1 MKPTPRQQEAIEAT
15 GSVAVT
21 AGAGTGKTAMLA
33 ARFVHHVVNDG
44 FSPLQIAAVTFTEK
58 AAAELRARIRS
69 ELTKAIGEELAA
81 EVDAAQISTIHSL
94 AARICRDFYGNLSPD
109 FRLLDEIDS
118 ELFLA
123 EWFDE
128 ILAKVNPETIATLGY
143 SWVRQSLLELLSDPP
158 AAESAL
164 ELDENDYRQMI
175 AESRDTALSE
185 LQSSDCWKTAEHIL
199 NSCSGSGDDKLEPH
213 RGAVV
218 RAMVDI
224 ANDCNIE
231 QSVAAILATKINV
244 GSKSN
249 WPDGILQQVK
259 DCIRSMRDAVG
270 ENGDFAG
277 ICLSWGETEQQM
289 YQRVSLLREVFS
301 SVRKQMQEAKRE
313 RGVADFADLEHYA
326 IMILD
331 DADARVHYGKRWK
344 AILVDEF
351 QDTNPE
357 QEKLLKHLSETGA
370 RLTIVGDGKQSIYGF
385 RRADPRVFERFRRSI
400 DNDVVLDKTFRTH
413 AGLVAPMN
421 TIFEH
426 LLGES
431 HQPLD
436 ANRTELPHS
445 GPFIEAHSF
454 TDDDHDVGH
463 MRRAEGRF
471 IAAEIRRIIDEQVL
485 VWDKKLHEHRPAQ
498 LSDIAIICRTRAP
511 LETYIDELL
520 EAGIPAVNTGGGVLL
535 ETRVAKDLCALLRF
549 CSDPA
554 DDIAL
559 VALLR
564 GPFFAVD
571 DVTLYKLS
579 LNRNKDETWWQL
591 ITRDHSTLE
600 RPYEILSRL
609 LSATHSASAE
619 RLVQLAEEAT
629 GYTAVIKNLKQGDR
643 RLADW
648 FGFISMLRR
657 LASVGRSDVVGADR
671 YLKEIE
677 NVGASIP
684 RPPLEAGNAISLMT
698 IHAAKGLE
706 WPVVF
711 VPNLSASKKSDSGN
725 LCFDAEMGVGFKFI
739 LRQPDGKFTKAE
751 PAMLKLIRAKKRS
764 DEQLEAAR
772 ILYVAMTR
780 ARDRLYVTS
789 AGKES
794 GDFMSLTPGLEAAG
808 VTVQSHDAGYAPEQ
822 PVVQPLTAA
831 EVVNYADQLSSVAP
845 YFDVVPVTG
854 LVEYSICPK
863 RFKYQYVDGHPGV
876 GEGSS
881 SNAREIGTLTH
892 TALELDMDTSDGL
905 SPFSD
910 GASDETL
917 NEALRLA
924 NVFRSDAVFSS
935 FHLGNFR
942 REVSVHFELDG
953 IMLSGKADLVGDD
966 YVLDF
971 KTDSEPVP
979 VDHAVQLWAYATALD
994 KPKAYIAYLR
1004 QQKLHEYTIDELSHA
1019 QNAAKTAV
1027 AGIASGNF
1035 VSTPTESSC
1044 LRCAYCVICD
1054 ERHKS

>member
-1 MKPTPRQQEAIEAT
+1 LGPP
-15 GSVAVT
+15 VA
-21 AGAGTGKTAMLA
+21 
-33 ARFVHHVVNDG
+33 
-44 FSPLQIAAVTFTEK
+44 S
-58 AAAELRARIRS
+58 
-69 ELTKAIGEELAA
+69 
-81 EVDAAQISTIHSL
+81 
-94 AARICRDFYGNLSPD
+94 
-109 FRLLDEIDS
+109 RLL
-118 ELFLA
+118 A
-123 EWFDE
+123 
-128 ILAKVNPETIATLGY
+128 
-143 SWVRQSLLELLSDPP
+143 DPP

-164 ELDENDYRQMI
+164 DLDEDDYQLMI
-175 AESRDTALSE
+175 TESRDKALSE
-185 LQSSDCWKTAEHIL
+185 LQASDCWNTAEQIL
-199 NSCSGSGDDKLEPH
+199 NRCSGSGDDKLEPH
-213 RGAVV
+213 RAAVV
-218 RAMVDI
+218 KAMVDI
-224 ANDCNIE
+224 ANDRNIE
-231 QSVAAILATKINV
+231 QAVAAILATKINV

-249 WPDGILQQVK
+249 WPGVDLQQVK
-259 DCIRSMRDAVG
+259 DCIRSMRDALA

-289 YQRVSLLREVFS
+289 YQRLSMLREVFS
-301 SVRKQMQEAKRE
+301 SVRQQMQEAKRE
-313 RGVADFADLEHYA
+313 RGVADFSDLEHYA
-326 IMILD
+326 IKILD
-331 DADARVHYGKRWK
+331 EPDARAHYGTRWK

-385 RRADPRVFERFRRSI
+385 RRADPRVFERFRRTI
-400 DNDVVLDKTFRTH
+400 NNDVILDKTFRTH
-413 AGLVAPMN
+413 AGLVTPMN

-426 LLGES
+426 LLGQS

-436 ANRTELPHS
+436 AKRTELPHA

-454 TDDDHDVGH
+454 SDDDHDVGH
-463 MRRAEGRF
+463 MRRVEGRF

-485 VWDKKLHEHRPAQ
+485 VWDKKLDGHRPAQ

-559 VALLR
+559 AALLR

-571 DVTLYKLS
+571 DATLYKLS
-579 LNRNKDETWWQL
+579 INRNKDETWWHL
-591 ITRDHSTLE
+591 ISRDHSTIE
-600 RPYEILSRL
+600 RPVEMLSL
-609 LSATHSASAE
+609 LVTASHSASAE
-619 RLVQLAEEAT
+619 KLVQLADEMT

-648 FGFISMLRR
+648 FGFISLLRR
-657 LASVGRSDVVGADR
+657 LASLGRSDVVGADR

-677 NVGASIP
+677 SVGASVP
-684 RPPLEAGNAISLMT
+684 RPPLEAGDAVSLMT

-706 WPVVF
+706 WPIVF

-764 DEQLEAAR
+764 DEQIEAAR

-794 GDFMSLTPGLEAAG
+794 GDFMSLSPGLKAAG
-808 VTVQSHDAGYAPEQ
+808 VEVQLHDAGYAPDL
-822 PVVQPLTAA
+822 PVGQSVAVA
-831 EVVNYADQLSSVAP
+831 EAINYADQLSSVAP

-876 GEGSS
+876 GEGASS
-881 SNAREIGTLTH
+881 HAREIGTLTH
-892 TALELDMDTSDGL
+892 TALELDMDTADGL

-910 GASDETL
+910 GASDESL
-917 NEALRLA
+917 SEALRLA
-924 NVFRSDAVFSS
+924 NVFRNDTVFSS

-942 REVSVHFELDG
+942 REVSVRFQIGG
-953 IMLSGKADLVGDD
+953 IVLSGKADLVGDE

-971 KTDSEPVP
+971 KTDSDPVP
-979 VDHAVQLWAYATALD
+979 LDHAVQLWAYATALD

-1004 QQKLHEYTIDELSHA
+1004 QQKLHEYTVDELSHA
-1019 QNAAKTAV
+1019 KSEAKTAV
-1027 AGIASGNF
+1027 GGIATGNF
-1035 VSTPTESSC
+1035 VSTPTESGC
-1044 LRCAYCVICD
+1044 RRCPYCVICD
-1054 ERHKS
+1054 ERHKN